1 MDQKEIDKKREL
13 VATDDIKPILQV
25 LREEDQVAMVA
36 MKEDLADAWHKRQL
50 YRTETEMR
58 LVVLNDGKHPTTAAK
73 YWQAIRE
80 QTVMFDNVMNKSFE
94 LRKNK
99 ISRLK
104 LERKIERLTTSDKQD
119 ADLKAMEA
127 QVDLDHNLFER
138 AHIEADVHDR
148 VRELKL
154 WEQMKKE
161 LDDGTFNIKDPNA
174 HQSLSL
180 PKKFQHQLNSLG
192 PNSGQAEIMNS
203 TGVSATTQRL
213 VDDKGNMKTFD
224 GKTINPV
231 LEGPSHL
238 KIEKGE

>member
-1 MDQKEIDKKREL
+1 MDPKEIDKKREL
-13 VATDDIKPILQV
+13 VATEDIKPILQV
-25 LREEDQVAMVA
+25 LREEDQEAMIA
-36 MKEDLADAWHKRQL
+36 MKSNLADAWHKRQL

-58 LVVLNDGKHPTTAAK
+58 LVVLNDGKHPTKAAK
-73 YWQAIRE
+73 YWQVIRE

-99 ISRLK
+99 ITRTK
-104 LERKIERLTTSDKQD
+104 LERKLERLKNSDKQD
-119 ADLKAMEA
+119 ADLKAMEVA
-127 QVDLDHNLFER
+127 VDLDHNLFER

-154 WEQMKKE
+154 WEGIKKE
-161 LDDGTFNIKDPNA
+161 IDDGSFNTKNVNV

-192 PNSGQAEIMNS
+192 PNSAQAEVMNS

-213 VDDKGNMKTFD
+213 VNEDGTINSFD
-224 GKTINPV
+224 GKILNPELPTHDNV
-231 LEGPSHL
+231 KL
-238 KIEKGE
+238 KK

>member
-1 MDQKEIDKKREL
+1 MKQEELDRKREL
-13 VATDDIKPILQV
+13 VATEDLKPILQV
-25 LREEDQVAMVA
+25 LREEDQQAMVA

-73 YWQAIRE
+73 YWQAVRE

-99 ISRLK
+99 INRIK
-104 LERKIERLTTSDKQD
+104 LERKLERLQNSEKQD
-119 ADLKAMEA
+119 ADLKAMEV

-161 LDDGTFNIKDPNA
+161 LDDGTFNTSDPNA

-180 PKKFQHQLNSLG
+180 PKRFQHQLNSLG
-192 PNSGQAEIMNS
+192 PNAGQAEIMNS

-213 VDDKGNMKTFD
+213 VNEDGTINSFD
-224 GKTINPV
+224 GKKLNPELPSSHKLK
-231 LEGPSHL
+231 LE
-238 KIEKGE
+238 K

>member
-1 MDQKEIDKKREL
+1 MNQNEIDEKREL

-73 YWQAIRE
+73 YWQAVRE

-104 LERKIERLTTSDKQD
+104 LERKLERLLSSDKQN

-161 LDDGTFNIKDPNA
+161 LDDGTFNNQDPNS

-180 PKKFQHQLNSLG
+180 PKKFQHQLNSL
-192 PNSGQAEIMNS
+192 NDSSAQAEVINS

-213 VDDKGNMKTFD
+213 VDGSGNMKTFD
-224 GKTINPV
+224 GKTIVPSI
-231 LEGPSHL
+231 EGPSTL
-238 KIEKGE
+238 KIEK

>member
-1 MDQKEIDKKREL
+1 MKQEEIDQKREL
-13 VATDDIKPILQV
+13 VATEDLQPILTV
-25 LREEDQVAMVA
+25 LREEDQQAMVA

-58 LVVLNDGKHPTTAAK
+58 LVVLNDGKHPTKAAK
-73 YWQAIRE
+73 YWQAVRE
-80 QTVMFDNVMNKSFE
+80 QTVMFDNVMNKGFE

-99 ISRLK
+99 INRGRL
-104 LERKIERLTTSDKQD
+104 EAKIEHLQDSDEWD
-119 ADLKAMEA
+119 ASFEIEDIK
-127 QVDLDHNLFER
+127 VDLDHNLFER
-138 AHIEADVHDR
+138 AHIEADIHDR

-161 LDDGTFNIKDPNA
+161 LDDGTFNSKDPNA

-192 PNSGQAEIMNS
+192 PSSGQAEIMNS

-213 VDDKGNMKTFD
+213 VNEDGTLKTFD
-224 GKTINPV
+224 GGTTNPE
-231 LEGPSHL
+231 LPTQTRL
-238 KIEKGE
+238 KLDK